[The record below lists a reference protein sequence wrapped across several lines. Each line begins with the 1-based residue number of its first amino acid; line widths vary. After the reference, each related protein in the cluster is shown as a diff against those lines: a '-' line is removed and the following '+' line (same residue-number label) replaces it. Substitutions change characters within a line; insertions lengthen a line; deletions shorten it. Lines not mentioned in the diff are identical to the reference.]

1 MRTRTL
7 LTQVLAVNSLLVGM
21 TAIVAVVVTRDQLG
35 GAASSAEGLLLL
47 ALAVFSAVLL
57 NSLLIRRRLEPME
70 RLVQTMDQVD
80 LNAPGMRAS
89 PPRWAAREVQKLT
102 TGFNRM
108 LSRIED
114 ERRQAGRAVLRG
126 QEQER
131 SRIAQDLH
139 DEVNQALT
147 GILLRLE
154 ATTMDAPLALRPELQ
169 ETKRLANQAMEELLQ
184 LARQLRPTALDDHGL
199 IPALASQVEDFA
211 QRTGIDARFSRHGD
225 MPSLTDEEQLVIY
238 RVTQESLSNIA
249 QHAKRV
255 ARARAAL
262 LRRPHDPA
270 HLRRRRRLRPRPG
283 QRRPQRAAAR
293 PRRRPRP
300 LRHARA
306 RAADRRQPRP
316 VLRPWGR
323 HHDRTHDGSNMKIL
337 IADDHGIVRGGLRL
351 LIDRQPDMEVVAEA
365 EDGIDAFE
373 QALATKPDLCVM
385 DVSMPRMTGLQAA
398 REIRSHMPNTQ
409 VLVLSMHDDERYVFD
424 ALKAGASGYV
434 LKREVDQALIG
445 AMRAVHRGE
454 AFLTTAVERSLIR
467 DWMSDDRA
475 GPDEPLTPREQEVL
489 KLIAEAHTNK
499 QIAEILHLAEKT
511 VESHR
516 ANLLRKLGMRDRV
529 ELVRYAIRRG
539 LTEARA

>member
-7 LTQVLAVNSLLVGM
+7 LTQVLAVNSLLVGL
-21 TAIVAVVVTRDQLG
+21 TAVVAVGITRDQLG
-35 GAASSAEGLLLL
+35 NPTSGEGLLLL

-80 LNAPGMRAS
+80 LSAPGMRAS

-199 IPALASQVEDFA
+199 IPALASQVEDFS
-211 QRTGIDARFSRHGD
+211 QRTGIDARFARHGD
-225 MPSLTDEEQLVIY
+225 LPSLTDEEQLVIY

-249 QHAKRV
+249 QHADASHVRV
-255 ARARAAL
+255 QLSFVGRTILRISDDGAGFDPGPGSDARNNRPRGRPGGLGLTGMRERAL
-262 LRRPHDPA
+262 L
-270 HLRRRRRLRPRPG
+270 
-283 QRRPQRAAAR
+283 
-293 PRRRPRP
+293 
-300 LRHARA
+300 
-306 RAADRRQPRP
+306 
-316 VLRPWGR
+316 V
-323 HHDRTHDGSNMKIL
+323 
-337 IADDHGIVRGGLRL
+337 GGNL
-351 LIDRQPDMEVVAEA
+351 
-365 EDGIDAFE
+365 
-373 QALATKPDLCVM
+373 ALFSAPNEGTTIELTMGAT
-385 DVSMPRMTGLQAA
+385 
-398 REIRSHMPNTQ
+398 
-409 VLVLSMHDDERYVFD
+409 
-424 ALKAGASGYV
+424 
-434 LKREVDQALIG
+434 
-445 AMRAVHRGE
+445 
-454 AFLTTAVERSLIR
+454 
-467 DWMSDDRA
+467 
-475 GPDEPLTPREQEVL
+475 
-489 KLIAEAHTNK
+489 
-499 QIAEILHLAEKT
+499 
-511 VESHR
+511 
-516 ANLLRKLGMRDRV
+516 
-529 ELVRYAIRRG
+529 
-539 LTEARA
+539 